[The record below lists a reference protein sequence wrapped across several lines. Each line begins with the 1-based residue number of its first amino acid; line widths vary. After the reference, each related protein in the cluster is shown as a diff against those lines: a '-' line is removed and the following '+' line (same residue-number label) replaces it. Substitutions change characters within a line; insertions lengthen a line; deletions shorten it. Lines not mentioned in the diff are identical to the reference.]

1 MSFPGPVTAITL
13 LVDDV
18 AEARDFYA
26 AVFGLPV
33 HYEDEASAVFDFG
46 NTLINLLHAG
56 EGVDLIG
63 PAPVGRS
70 VAGATTQLTITVD
83 DVDATA
89 ALVVS
94 RGAQLLNGPQDRPWG
109 IRTACFRD
117 PSGHVWEIASS

>member
-13 LVDDV
+13 FVDDV

-46 NTLINLLHAG
+46 NTLINLLNAG

-94 RGAQLLNGPQDRPWG
+94 RGAELLNGPQDRPWG

>member
-13 LVDDV
+13 FVDDV